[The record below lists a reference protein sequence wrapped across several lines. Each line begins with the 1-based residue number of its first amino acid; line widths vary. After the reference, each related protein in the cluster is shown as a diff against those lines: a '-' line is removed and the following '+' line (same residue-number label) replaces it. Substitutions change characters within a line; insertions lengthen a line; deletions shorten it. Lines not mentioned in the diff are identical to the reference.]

1 MIYRGERFLGGARPS
16 RRKTVSGA
24 GVQPMRLPAQTMHCS
39 GTLDAVGEPAA
50 QSRRAFVA
58 LRCKVAFKRGA
69 RGNVLD
75 QRLQL
80 GRARCWQATEHRQT
94 DTFGRVYAGC
104 SMVVNSQGAVRIAPR
119 TDNGETCADML
130 GVNR

>member
-1 MIYRGERFLGGARPS
+1 VIYRGERFLGGARPS

-75 QRLQL
+75 QRLPL
-80 GRARCWQATEHRQT
+80 EHRQT